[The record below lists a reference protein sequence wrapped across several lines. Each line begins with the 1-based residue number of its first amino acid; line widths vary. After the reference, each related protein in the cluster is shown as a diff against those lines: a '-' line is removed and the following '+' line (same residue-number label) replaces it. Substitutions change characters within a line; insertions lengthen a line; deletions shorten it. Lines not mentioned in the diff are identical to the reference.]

1 MAIQLKCHAC
11 QKTLQVADSA
21 AGKKA
26 RCPGCQSLVDIPAAA
41 SQTTN
46 TAPASKT
53 VPSSAPVSNPVS
65 TPPSPVKVRISC
77 QACGKLLQVS
87 STAAGKSVRCPG
99 CQSLVTVTTN
109 LPDQSPT
116 KAPTRP
122 TPRPASR
129 PQSDPFALPS
139 GNPSSLPG
147 AGSTSAGNT
156 STGNGLWDALAE
168 VQNSAPSNPQSNAP
182 VANPYATSSPGYAGS
197 ASTYRSGSTSSRTPF
212 YIING
217 ILISLWGLLLTLAVI
232 IRIVG
237 TIYALATLPQ
247 TASIDFVKFIPFLI
261 GLVLAAIAGPL
272 QLWGGIQ
279 MFIRGDLQSAKNA
292 AILAAIPCFGGCAFP
307 FGIWAAILLYSD
319 RAKRDFGYE

>member
-26 RCPGCQSLVDIPAAA
+26 RCPGCQALVDIPAAT
-41 SQTTN
+41 SQPTRDP
-46 TAPASKT
+46 PAAK
-53 VPSSAPVSNPVS
+53 PVQS
-65 TPPSPVKVRISC
+65 PSPVQSVSSLEKVRISC

-87 STAAGKSVRCPG
+87 ITAAGKSVRCPG
-99 CQSLVTVTTN
+99 CQSLVVVPTN
-109 LPDQSPT
+109 LPVQSPT
-116 KAPTRP
+116 KASRP
-122 TPRPASR
+122 TSNPASK
-129 PQSDPFALPS
+129 PQSDLGVPS
-139 GNPSSLPG
+139 GNPSSSSR
-147 AGSTSAGNT
+147 AGSTSAGNAT
-156 STGNGLWDALAE
+156 TGNGLWDALAE
-168 VQNSAPSNPQSNAP
+168 VQSSAPSNPQWNAP

-197 ASTYRSGSTSSRTPF
+197 ASTNRSGSTSSRTPF

-217 ILISLWGLLLTLAVI
+217 ILISLWGILLTLAVI

-237 TIYALATLPQ
+237 TIYTLATLPQ

-279 MFIRGDLQSAKNA
+279 MFMRGDLQSAKNA